1 MVLAKA
7 GELST
12 VGQALGQKPEALE
25 DRAVAET
32 RRVLDELLVVAIA
45 ASQIGGKAIGYVLDA
60 AADRR
65 VIQHVDD
72 RAVHVGYGPTG
83 LMAPDVLIPIP

>member
-1 MVLAKA
+1 MMIAKA
-7 GELST
+7 GEPST

-25 DRAVAET
+25 DGAVAEA
-32 RRVLDELLVVAIA
+32 RRVLDELLLVAIA
-45 ASQIGGKAIGYVLDA
+45 ASQIDGKAIGYMLDA

-72 RAVHVGYGPTG
+72 RAVHVG
-83 LMAPDVLIPIP
+83 